1 MSVSNP
7 IESPSDFLQAVETRV
22 AGLLAIEP
30 HRLIQTVAGYAVLQ
44 KNAKRFRPRLVRA
57 FGSIA
62 KVDHAHL
69 IDIAAAV
76 EMIHCASLMHD
87 DVVDDGQMRRGMPT
101 SNARWG
107 NEISVLAGDLL
118 LSLALQTLNG
128 LPGQTLDIA
137 LETVSE
143 MSRAAVDEVQ
153 LQGKVD
159 ATPIDWERIAA
170 GKTGALFALCGRAVC
185 RVAGADHLEHTFS
198 AIGRD
203 VGKAFQLTDDLVD
216 FSRASGKE
224 YVADLRHGRPNFVVL
239 EACRQSSRLREK
251 IHNVWSEGWPVDTDC
266 AEQIAHH
273 VVATGSVEKAIQA
286 VAAFIEKVHA
296 FLGGLPSTTGRDEIA
311 FWSDALREK
320 SQSIR
325 FEQMELRP
333 NLQYG

>member
-22 AGLLAIEP
+22 EDLLAIEP

-107 NEISVLAGDLL
+107 NEIAVLAGDLL
-118 LSLALQTLNG
+118 LSLALRTLNE

-143 MSRAAVDEVQ
+143 MSRAAVDEVE
-153 LQGKVD
+153 LQGQVN
-159 ATPIDWERIAA
+159 ATPKDWNRIAS
-170 GKTGALFALCGRAVC
+170 GKTGALFDLCGRAVS
-185 RVAGADHLEHTFS
+185 RVAGADHLENIFS
-198 AIGRD
+198 AVGRD

-224 YVADLRHGRPNFVVL
+224 YVADLRHGRPNYVIL
-239 EACRQSSRLREK
+239 EACRQSSRLRVEL
-251 IHNVWSEGWPVDTDC
+251 HNTWSDGWPMDVGR
-266 AEQIAHH
+266 AEHIARQ
-273 VVATGSVEKAIQA
+273 VVATGSVEKAIKT
-286 VAAFIEKVHA
+286 VASFIDKVHA
-296 FLGGLPSTTGRDEIA
+296 ILGALPSTPGKEEIA
-311 FWSDALREK
+311 FWSDALRDK

-325 FEQMELRP
+325 SEQLEPCP